1 MNIRTL
7 LRRFIGVFVDF
18 SESAGQAH
26 RGAPRPEEQVN
37 RVTLSFWLVLLA
49 GLVFLF
55 GFDAHQMEDLMKRF
69 LNADHMTPFESWEV
83 GALVW
88 NALFAVYFYL
98 KVPPTD
104 KLIVEKVTPVV
115 IFFGVIGLTVLAAR
129 TLLWNAWHYGFRHV
143 LYVLLIG
150 ILFLFVDG
158 LHARVQKN
166 PRHKRE
172 FKQCL
177 LLADLPMVPALA
189 VLVFYQA
196 YFPHIPSELKERD
209 LEFFLS
215 GAISFQ
221 LLASTLIFA
230 CIQAGVF
237 HRAFGWFRNPE
248 HNLAQESA
256 LQTRGAAV

>member
-1 MNIRTL
+1 
-7 LRRFIGVFVDF
+7 V
-18 SESAGQAH
+18 
-26 RGAPRPEEQVN
+26 
-37 RVTLSFWLVLLA
+37 
-49 GLVFLF
+49 
-55 GFDAHQMEDLMKRF
+55 
-69 LNADHMTPFESWEV
+69 
-83 GALVW
+83 
-88 NALFAVYFYL
+88 
-98 KVPPTD
+98 
-104 KLIVEKVTPVV
+104 IVEKITPVV
-115 IFFGVIGLTVLAAR
+115 IIVGVIGLTVLAAR
-129 TLLWNAWHYGFRHV
+129 TLLWDEAHDAFRHV

-158 LHARVQKN
+158 LHAKVQKS

-196 YFPHIPSELKERD
+196 DFAKIGSKYSDRVEV
-209 LEFFLS
+209 FLS

-237 HRAFGWFRNPE
+237 HQAFGWFRNPE
-248 HNLAQESA
+248 RSLAPESA
-256 LQTRGAAV
+256 MEKRGAAV